1 MNSLRSQRNETI
13 KGKVKS
19 EEEKKKL
26 SSRCGLFLSCRKGRK
41 KEIPLHFNAFQ
52 MVM

>member
-19 EEEKKKL
+19 EEGKKKKN
-26 SSRCGLFLSCRKGRK
+26 FLVGVAC
-41 KEIPLHFNAFQ
+41 F
-52 MVM
+52 

>member
-19 EEEKKKL
+19 EEEEKN
-26 SSRCGLFLSCRKGRK
+26 FLVGMAC
-41 KEIPLHFNAFQ
+41 F
-52 MVM
+52 

>member
-19 EEEKKKL
+19 EEEKKKN
-26 SSRCGLFLSCRKGRK
+26 FLVGVAC
-41 KEIPLHFNAFQ
+41 F
-52 MVM
+52 

>member
-19 EEEKKKL
+19 EEEEKKIL
-26 SSRCGLFLSCRKGRK
+26 VGVACF
-41 KEIPLHFNAFQ
+41 
-52 MVM
+52 

>member
-19 EEEKKKL
+19 EEGKKKKKN
-26 SSRCGLFLSCRKGRK
+26 FLVGVAC
-41 KEIPLHFNAFQ
+41 F
-52 MVM
+52 